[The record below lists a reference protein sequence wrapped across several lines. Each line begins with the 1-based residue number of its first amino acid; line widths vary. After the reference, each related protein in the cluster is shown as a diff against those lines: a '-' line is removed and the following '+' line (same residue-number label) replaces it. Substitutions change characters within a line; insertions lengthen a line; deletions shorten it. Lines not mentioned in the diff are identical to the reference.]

1 MDIKHYFVEKGQGQP
16 LVLLHGN
23 GEDCSYFN
31 GQIDAFA
38 PYFHVYALDT
48 RGHGR
53 TPRGSAPFTI
63 RQFADDLLAFLD
75 ARGIEKADL
84 LGFSDGG
91 NIAMVFA
98 IKYPERVGRL
108 ILDGANL
115 DTKGVKRSV
124 QAFIEFG
131 YRCAKL
137 SARKSEKARR
147 NAEMMGLMVN
157 DPNVAPEELA
167 QIKARTLVIA
177 GTRDM
182 IKEAHTRLIAA
193 SIPDAQLVFIEGDH
207 FIANKCPEAFNEAVL
222 AFLREG

>member
-1 MDIKHYFVEKGQGQP
+1 MDIEHYFIEKGQGQP

-23 GEDCSYFN
+23 GEDCSYFK

-75 ARGIEKADL
+75 ARGIDKADL

-91 NIAMVFA
+91 NIAMIFA
-98 IKYPERVGRL
+98 MKYPERVGRL

-115 DTKGVKRSV
+115 DTKGVKRSI
-124 QAFIEFG
+124 QMSIEIG
-131 YRCAKL
+131 YRCAKMF
-137 SARKSEKARR
+137 ARKSDEARR
-147 NAEMMGLMVN
+147 NAEMLGLMVN

-167 QIKARTLVIA
+167 QIQARTLVIA

-182 IKEAHTRLIAA
+182 IKEAHTRMIAA
-193 SIPDAQLVFIEGDH
+193 HIKGAQLVCIEGDH
-207 FIANKCPEAFNEAVL
+207 FIANKCPETFNKAVL
-222 AFLREG
+222 AFLQEA